1 MFKKSTQTKE
11 QGRHKLGGS
20 DVKRLRADLAKQ
32 YPDLAADDKAA
43 LDALLPKKADGELLS
58 HSLTLSL
65 SRTLSHSLVR
75 APVLSRR

>member
-58 HSLTLSL
+58 LSLTLSP
-65 SRTLSHSLVR
+65 TLSHSLVR
-75 APVLSRR
+75 APVLPRR

>member
-58 HSLTLSL
+58 LSLTL

-75 APVLSRR
+75 APELPRR